1 MALTFPSDPEDG
13 DIYTS
18 GDSRWRY
25 NADIP
30 AWEFVP
36 SSGGGTGGGASDVS
50 DLETDGLAA
59 GSYLRVA
66 VAGGLE
72 ERTAAEVLSDIG
84 APEADHTHDIGD
96 IDINIETVNTEEY
109 SLLLTDN
116 GKILI
121 AATSVEVPTI
131 TIYCSA
137 SLGLGF
143 SCMVVQ
149 TGSGTVAIE
158 EDTGTTVN
166 AYLDYRT
173 LAGANAAAT
182 ILAYEADVFN
192 VSGNLVGQPT

>member
-1 MALTFPSDPEDG
+1 MAGTLSISEDKSEITLVIAGVGAAGAAGSD
-13 DIYTS
+13 
-18 GDSRWRY
+18 
-25 NADIP
+25 
-30 AWEFVP
+30 
-36 SSGGGTGGGASDVS
+36 GASDVADITAAGMS
-50 DLETDGLAA
+50 A
-59 GSYLRVA
+59 GSYLRVTA
-66 VAGGLE
+66 SEGLE

-121 AATSVEVPTI
+121 AETSVEVPTI

>member
-59 GSYLRVA
+59 GSYLRIA

-109 SLLLTDN
+109 SLLPTDN

>member
-1 MALTFPSDPEDG
+1 VT
-13 DIYTS
+13 
-18 GDSRWRY
+18 
-25 NADIP
+25 
-30 AWEFVP
+30 
-36 SSGGGTGGGASDVS
+36 AS
-50 DLETDGLAA
+50 E
-59 GSYLRVA
+59 
-66 VAGGLE
+66 GLE

-109 SLLLTDN
+109 SLLPTDN

-137 SLGLGF
+137 SLGRGF

>member
-109 SLLLTDN
+109 SLLPTDN